1 MGTLLPFIGL
11 KIIKFRMVVL
21 ILPLPTLKRVYC
33 LLLFFIILV
42 AKERRA
48 MFTCRN
54 KISSL
59 VCISKVLKIHV
70 CRFCH
75 LCYKN
80 DIIQTSCDYILE
92 SEVLSDNDYCYKET
106 KKTMCVELILR

>member
-1 MGTLLPFIGL
+1 
-11 KIIKFRMVVL
+11 MVVL
-21 ILPLPTLKRVYC
+21 ILPLPTLKGVYC
-33 LLLFFIILV
+33 LLLFFIVLV

-54 KISSL
+54 KIS
-59 VCISKVLKIHV
+59 KIHV

-80 DIIQTSCDYILE
+80 DIIQTSCDYTLE

-106 KKTMCVELILR
+106 KKTMCVELTLR